1 MDLEKSKALKEV
13 LKLLITTKEGNPR
26 GIISYEKYLPQRQKN
41 VNINFHTIPNG
52 SSSHFVEITVAA

>member
-13 LKLLITTKEGNPR
+13 LKLLITTKGGNPR
-26 GIISYEKYLPQRQKN
+26 GIILYEKYLTERQKDI
-41 VNINFHTIPNG
+41 NINFYTIPNG